1 MNSGLTYA
9 IEDETEKDFILTKK
23 HIKYVS
29 GVKIKTKWISSEG
42 LNMKYLDVSP
52 PIQRDQEFKVPPLL
66 FRDNLDISIELIL
79 FFGLIGSDKSV
90 YKLSLEDFIKLDSEA
105 KKFKKELLT
114 EVMEILLD
122 NPTFFKP
129 GRYIFENGKW
139 KPDIILE
146 RQRKIEKIKKNE

>member
-9 IEDETEKDFILTKK
+9 VKDETEKDFILTEK

-29 GVKIKTKWISSEG
+29 GVKIKTKWIPSEG
-42 LNMKYLDVSP
+42 VNMKYLDVSP
-52 PIQRDQEFKVPPLL
+52 PIQRDQKFKVPPPL
-66 FRDNLDISIELIL
+66 FRDKLDISIELIL
-79 FFGLIGSDKSV
+79 FFGLIGSDESI

-105 KKFKKELLT
+105 KKFEKELLN

-122 NPTFFKP
+122 NLTFFKP

-146 RQRKIEKIKKNE
+146 RQRKIDKIKKND